1 MKIIH
6 TGDWHIGK
14 IVNEFHMTLDQEY
27 ILEQFI
33 EMVRQEKPD
42 AVVIA
47 GDIYDRSVAPV
58 DAVELLDRV
67 FTKIVI
73 DLKTP
78 ILAVAGNHDSPERL
92 GFGCQ
97 ILRNKGL
104 YIEGIFKKELLKV
117 VISDEYGPVNFYLLP
132 YADPAFVRD
141 VYDDGN
147 IHSHDDAFKAVMERI
162 SLQINGEERNVLITH
177 GFVRGIEDIEL
188 SDSERPLSIGGTD
201 YIDVEH
207 FKGFHYTA
215 LGHLHG
221 PQKVG
226 NEKIRYSGSLMK
238 YSFSEVKQKK
248 GITIVNI
255 DNRGNVT
262 TELRTFVPVRDMR
275 EIKGQLN
282 KLLDPAV
289 YKNTNIDDYINVI
302 LTDEGEL
309 IDPIG
314 KLRAV
319 YKNIMQITRENR
331 QGEGKRTKTEF
342 GSDYRNKSKID
353 LFKDFYKHITDV
365 ELGED
370 KLGIIQETI
379 AEIERGGQ

>member
-14 IVNEFHMTLDQEY
+14 IVNEFHMTSDQEY

-33 EMVRQEKPD
+33 EAIRQEEPD

-58 DAVELLDRV
+58 EAVELLDRV

-92 GFGCQ
+92 GFACE

-104 YIEGIFKKELLKV
+104 YIEGLFKKDIAKV
-117 VISDEYGPVNFYLLP
+117 VLSDEHGPVNFYLLP

-141 VYDDGN
+141 AYEDER
-147 IHSHDDAFKAVMERI
+147 IRSHDDVFKAVMEKI
-162 SLQINGEERNVLITH
+162 SDQIESKERNILITH
-177 GFVRGIEDIEL
+177 GFVRGVEDIEL
-188 SDSERPLSIGGTD
+188 SDSERPLSIGGAD
-201 YIDVEH
+201 YVNVEH
-207 FKGFHYTA
+207 FKDFHYTA

-226 NEKIRYSGSLMK
+226 SERVRYSGSLMK

-248 GITIVNI
+248 GITIVNM
-255 DNRGNVT
+255 DGKGNVT
-262 TELRTFVPVRDMR
+262 VELRAFVPLRDMR
-275 EIKGQLN
+275 VIKGELN

-289 YKNTNIDDYINVI
+289 YKDTNIDDYVNVI

-319 YKNIMQITRENR
+319 YKNVMQITRENR
-331 QGEGKRTKTEF
+331 QNDGKRTKVEY
-342 GSDYRNKSKID
+342 GSDYRNKSKIE
-353 LFKDFYKHITDV
+353 LFKDFYKHITDI

-370 KLGIIQETI
+370 KVGIIEETI
-379 AEIERGGQ
+379 AEIEKGGQ

>member
-1 MKIIH
+1 
-6 TGDWHIGK
+6 
-14 IVNEFHMTLDQEY
+14 MTSDQEY

-33 EMVRQEKPD
+33 EMVRQENPD

-58 DAVELLDRV
+58 EAVELLDKV
-67 FTKIVI
+67 FTKIVV

-78 ILAVAGNHDSPERL
+78 VLAVAGNHDSPERL
-92 GFGCQ
+92 GFACQ
-97 ILRNKGL
+97 ILRSKGL
-104 YIEGIFKKELLKV
+104 HIEGIFKKEPSKV
-117 VISDEYGPVNFYLLP
+117 AISDEYGPVNFYLLP

-141 VYDDGN
+141 AYQDGN
-147 IHSHDDAFKAVMERI
+147 IRSHDDAFKAVMERI
-162 SLQINGEERNVLITH
+162 SGRIKSEERNVLITH
-177 GFVRGIEDIEL
+177 GFVRGIEDMEH
-188 SDSERPLSIGGTD
+188 SDSERPLSIGGTE
-201 YIDVEH
+201 YIDVAH

-226 NEKIRYSGSLMK
+226 SEKVRYSGSLMK

-248 GITIVNI
+248 GITIVNM
-255 DNRGNVT
+255 DGEGNVT
-262 TELRTFVPVRDMR
+262 TELREFAPVRDMR
-275 EIKGQLN
+275 EIKGELN
-282 KLLDPAV
+282 KLLDPTV
-289 YKNTNIDDYINVI
+289 YKGTNMDDYINVI

-331 QGEGKRTKTEF
+331 QNEGNRIKTEY
-342 GSDYRNKSKID
+342 GSDYRNKSKVE

-370 KLGIIQETI
+370 KLGIIEETI
-379 AEIERGGQ
+379 AEIEKGGQ

>member
-14 IVNEFHMTLDQEY
+14 IVNEFYMTSDQEH
-27 ILEQFI
+27 ILEQFV
-33 EMVRQEKPD
+33 EMIDQEKPD

-58 DAVELLDRV
+58 EAVELLDRV

-92 GFGCQ
+92 GFACQ

-104 YIEGIFKKELLKV
+104 YIEGIFKKDISKV

-141 VYDDGN
+141 IYEDGN
-147 IHSHDDAFKAVMERI
+147 IRSHNDAFKAVMERI
-162 SLQINGEERNVLITH
+162 SNQLNIQERNVLITH
-177 GFVRGIEDIEL
+177 GFVRGIEDMEL

-201 YIDVEH
+201 YIDVAH
-207 FKGFHYTA
+207 FKNFHYTA

-221 PQKVG
+221 PQKVSS
-226 NEKIRYSGSLMK
+226 ERVRYSGSLMK

-248 GITIVNI
+248 SITIVTI
-255 DNRGNVT
+255 DGAGNVT
-262 TELRTFVPVRDMR
+262 TELRTFVPIRDMR
-275 EIKGQLN
+275 EIKGELN
-282 KLLDPAV
+282 KLLDPTV
-289 YKNTNIDDYINVI
+289 YKDTNIDDYINVI

-331 QGEGKRTKTEF
+331 QNEGKRIKEEY

-353 LFKDFYKHITDV
+353 LFKDFYKYITDV

-370 KLGIIQETI
+370 KLGIIEETI
-379 AEIERGGQ
+379 GEIEKGGQ